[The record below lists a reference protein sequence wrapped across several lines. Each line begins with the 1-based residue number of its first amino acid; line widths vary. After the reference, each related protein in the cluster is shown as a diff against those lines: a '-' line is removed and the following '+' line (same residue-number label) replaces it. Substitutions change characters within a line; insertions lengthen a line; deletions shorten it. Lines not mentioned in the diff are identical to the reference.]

1 MLAHLDFNLYQ
12 CFVTAFFF
20 LKNFFLAHYLTLSII
35 LICLFIVSQLLKE
48 KNTPSYTFAWL
59 LVIIFLPFL
68 GIPLYFFFGGR
79 KSKRLLKNKKHV
91 LSIAAK
97 ASGLELPQ
105 NIAISEWNHNSFTLL
120 QNGEDA
126 FHAFCNEIRNAQKS
140 IYIMT
145 YILRNDSSGKKL
157 ISLIAKKAQQGVEV
171 KLLLDAL
178 GNFGHVRKAIQPLLK
193 TSAKVAQ
200 FIPLLSIPTKT
211 SANLRNHRKIAIFD
225 HHKAIIGGQNLDF
238 RFLGESADPRRFHD
252 FSALLEGPIAQGLT
266 RVFLSDWCFAANE
279 NPIAYQQTLTIHPTP
294 VGDQYMKLIAS
305 GPDSEEDPLWEHLI
319 YLIQES
325 RKHITII
332 TPYFIPDKVLFYSL
346 LAKARSNVTIELI
359 VPKKSNLPLAD
370 LASHYYLRQL
380 HKAGV
385 KILLYTPKMLHAKLF
400 IADNTTALMGS
411 ANMDIRS
418 FFVNFE
424 IGLIL
429 THPSSLQQLTGWADS
444 LRSHCISYE
453 NSIHADASKK
463 RRLAE
468 DISHLLLPLL

>member
-1 MLAHLDFNLYQ
+1 MLTHSDFNLYQ
-12 CFVTAFFF
+12 HLITAFFF
-20 LKNFFLAHYLTLSII
+20 LKNFFLSHYFTLSII

-48 KNTPSYTFAWL
+48 RNTPSYTFAWL
-59 LVIIFLPFL
+59 LLIIFLPLL

-79 KSKRLLKNKKHV
+79 KSTRLLKNKRNV

-126 FHAFCNEIRNAQKS
+126 FHAFCNAIRNAQKS

-145 YILRNDSSGKKL
+145 YILRNDASGRKI
-157 ISLIAKKAQQGVEV
+157 ISLLTKKAQQGVEV

-178 GNFGHVRKAIQPLLK
+178 GNFGHVRKAIRPLLK
-193 TSAKVAQ
+193 TPAKVAQ
-200 FIPLLSIPTKT
+200 FIPLLSVPTKT

-225 HHKAIIGGQNLDF
+225 YHRAIIGGQNIDL
-238 RFLGESADPRRFHD
+238 RFLGESEHPRRFHD
-252 FSALLEGPIAQGLT
+252 FSALVQGPIAQGLT

-279 NPIAYQQTLTIHPTP
+279 NPTAYHQILTIHPTP

-325 RKHITII
+325 RKQITII
-332 TPYFIPDKVLFYSL
+332 TPYFIPDKVLYYSL
-346 LAKARSNVTIELI
+346 LAKARSNVIIELI
-359 VPKKSNLPLAD
+359 VPQKSNLPLAD

-380 HKAGV
+380 HKAGIKV
-385 KILLYTPKMLHAKLF
+385 LFYTPKMLHAKLF
-400 IADNTTALMGS
+400 IVDNTTAVMGS

-424 IGLIL
+424 VGLIL
-429 THPSSLQQLTGWADS
+429 THPSSLKQLIGWADS
-444 LRSHCISYE
+444 LRPHCVSYE
-453 NSIHADASKK
+453 NSIHADAGKK

>member
-1 MLAHLDFNLYQ
+1 MPHLDFSFYHQL
-12 CFVTAFFF
+12 VAPLLALKDLF
-20 LKNFFLAHYLTLSII
+20 LSHYLTLSII

-59 LVIIFLPFL
+59 LLIIFLPLL

-79 KSKRLLKNKKHV
+79 KSQRLLKNKKNV

-105 NIAISEWNHNSFTLL
+105 NIAISEWNNNSFTLL
-120 QNGEDA
+120 QNGEEA
-126 FHAFCNEIRNAQKS
+126 FHTFCNEIRNAQKS

-145 YILRNDSSGKKL
+145 YILRNDDSGKKI
-157 ISLIAKKAQQGVEV
+157 ISLIAKKAEQGVEV
-171 KLLLDAL
+171 KLMLDAF
-178 GNFGHVRKAIQPLLK
+178 GNFGHIRKSIRPLLK
-193 TSAKVAQ
+193 TPAKVAQ
-200 FIPLLSIPTKT
+200 FIPLLSMPTKT

-238 RFLGESADPRRFHD
+238 RFVGESDHPDRFHD
-252 FSALLEGPIAQGLT
+252 FSALIQGPVTQGLT
-266 RVFLSDWCFAANE
+266 RVFLSDWCFATKE
-279 NPIAYQQTLTIHPTP
+279 NPNAYQQSLTIHPTP
-294 VGDQYMKLIAS
+294 AGDQYMKLIAS
-305 GPDSEEDPLWEHLI
+305 GPDSEEDPLWEQLI

-332 TPYFIPDKVLFYSL
+332 TPYFIPDKVLYYSL

-359 VPKKSNLPLAD
+359 VPKKSNQPLAD

-385 KILLYTPKMLHAKLF
+385 KVLFYTQKMLHAKLF
-400 IADNTTALMGS
+400 ISDHTTAVIGS

-424 IGLIL
+424 VGLVL
-429 THPSSLQQLTGWADS
+429 THPSALKELTNWADS
-444 LRSHCISYE
+444 LRPFCVSFE
-453 NSIHADASKK
+453 NSANATAGRK

-468 DISHLLLPLL
+468 DLSHLLLPLL